1 MLRSV
6 RPKRQ
11 VDLPDDISPGR
22 KSILKDETLYGNT
35 VKMLIRVILVK
46 LGFHMCSPCLY
57 ACPKLIP
64 MQKKM
69 CDHMCDFMCEHMCDH
84 KCDFLLEV

>member
-1 MLRSV
+1 
-6 RPKRQ
+6 
-11 VDLPDDISPGR
+11 
-22 KSILKDETLYGNT
+22 
-35 VKMLIRVILVK
+35 MLIRVILVK

-64 MQKKM
+64 MQKK
-69 CDHMCDFMCEHMCDH
+69 CVITRVITCVILCDH